1 MSGQK
6 RLWDF
11 FPSKSGNLGEVEV
24 DEESDED
31 NTPQPS
37 TSTSKACKR
46 KYEEKRVRET
56 IV

>member
-1 MSGQK
+1 MG
-6 RLWDF
+6 F

-46 KYEEKRVRET
+46 KYEEKSMRET